1 MDVLR
6 SLSRTMLSSFNLTRP
21 AYQTRSSSDM
31 WQPHGTSS
39 SGLLQDAQDGRS
51 KTVPAVAAYR
61 GSLWV
66 LWADMDDNIWYAVT
80 TKEGQFGKRQ
90 RFLARGLP
98 VIANL
103 NGHLHAAITLDT
115 GEMVHYLYDEEDK
128 RTWVSL
134 GPVASAITNS
144 TPCLVAFRGMLFLV
158 FMRNSRLCYLVWT
171 NPIAHPASPAE
182 QRGNWS
188 EPAAVRDDG
197 QTFQGIPALFVVN
210 GVLRLLCGSADDRRD
225 IRGYE
230 YDSVSSTWS
239 SSEDISGG
247 RAVSGVSAASFG
259 DRSYLGFIE
268 DGPGGPDHGVYVAEY
283 ADGKWQPQEDVA
295 GQSAAGPPQL
305 AVLNGRLHCI
315 FTDDTEARN
324 LRWYSR
330 PVLSYSLSSWMK
342 DIADDALIS
351 HLTVPGTHDSCAR
364 GKLPFVRTQYLSVTE
379 QLALG
384 IRFLDLRL
392 RVHDDGNLYCYHGG
406 IPAHFPDGPLSF
418 VSVMD
423 EVWTFLRGAN
433 GGETATETVLI
444 SINNDNSSAEEQADP
459 ARFYHAVESAIAA
472 TPSYLDGGHRWFVEP
487 VTPTLGR
494 VRGRAVLL
502 RRYAG
507 DPTISHT
514 ARQGLDLSEWMDNSP
529 EFTIVTPTNIRL
541 HLQDKWR
548 YTKRIALAQ
557 LVASKSGHVQQ
568 LMERAATSPV
578 ADSDAD
584 TDPDAEDWCV
594 ITRVDHED
602 DWFVNFCSAVGDPAE
617 QGEIAQAKWIAVG
630 ARSSLFGPWVDGM
643 NVTTRNYLQQLQMQ
657 EAGTSRRR
665 LGIVNLDYP
674 ELPADNDLVARLIEL
689 NF

>member
-1 MDVLR
+1 
-6 SLSRTMLSSFNLTRP
+6 
-21 AYQTRSSSDM
+21 M

-80 TKEGQFGKRQ
+80 TKEGEFGKRLA
-90 RFLARGLP
+90 FPARGQP
-98 VIANL
+98 VITNL
-103 NGHLHAAITLDT
+103 NGHLHAVITVET
-115 GEMVHYLYDEEDK
+115 GEMVHYLYDEEEK
-128 RTWVSL
+128 RAWVSL
-134 GPVASAITNS
+134 GPVAGAITHS
-144 TPCLVAFRGMLFLV
+144 PPCLVSFHNMLFLV
-158 FMRNSRLCYLVWT
+158 FMRNSLLYYLIWT
-171 NPIAHPASPAE
+171 NPMAHPTSLAE

-188 EPAAVRDDG
+188 EPAAIRNDG
-197 QTFQGIPALFVVN
+197 RTFQGIPALFVVD
-210 GVLRLLCGSADDRRD
+210 GVLRLLCGSSDDQRE
-225 IRGYE
+225 ILGYQ
-230 YDSVSSTWS
+230 YDYISSTWS
-239 SSEDISGG
+239 PSEDVSGG

-268 DGPGGPDHGVYVAEY
+268 DGPGGKGHSVYVAEY
-283 ADGKWQPQEDVA
+283 SDGRWHPQEDVA
-295 GQSAAGPPQL
+295 GQSAADPPQL

-315 FTDDTEARN
+315 FNDNTESRD

-342 DIADDALIS
+342 DIPDDALIS
-351 HLTVPGTHDSCAR
+351 HLTIPGTHDSCAR
-364 GKLPFVRTQYLSVTE
+364 GRLPFVRTQYLSITE

-392 RVHDDGNLYCYHGG
+392 RVHDDGKLYCYHGG
-406 IPAHFPDGPLSF
+406 IPAQFPDGALSF

-423 EVWTFLRGAN
+423 EVWTFLRGAQ
-433 GGETATETVLI
+433 GTQPATETVLI
-444 SINNDNSSAEEQADP
+444 SINNDNSSPEEQADP
-459 ARFYHAVESAIAA
+459 APFYHAVESAIAA
-472 TPSYLDGGHRWFVEP
+472 TPSYPDGSRRWFVEP
-487 VTPTLGR
+487 VTPTLGQ
-494 VRGRAVLL
+494 VRGHAVLL
-502 RRYAG
+502 RRYGG
-507 DPTISHT
+507 DPAISHT
-514 ARQGLDLSEWMDNSP
+514 ARQGLDVSEWQNNSP

-578 ADSDAD
+578 ADADAGTGVDAD
-584 TDPDAEDWCV
+584 ADAADWCV

-602 DWFVNFCSAVGDPAE
+602 DWFVNFCSAVGDPVE

-630 ARSSLFGPWVDGM
+630 ARSGLFGPWVDGM
-643 NVTTRNYLQQLQMQ
+643 NVTTRNYLQQLQVQ
-657 EAGTSRRR
+657 DAGTSRRR

-674 ELPADNDLVARLIEL
+674 ELPLDNDIVARLIEM